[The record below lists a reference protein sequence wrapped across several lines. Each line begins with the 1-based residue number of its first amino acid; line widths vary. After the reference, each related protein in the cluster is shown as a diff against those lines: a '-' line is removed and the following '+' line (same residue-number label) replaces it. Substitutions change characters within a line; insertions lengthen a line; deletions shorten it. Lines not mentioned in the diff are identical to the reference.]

1 MDVYIN
7 NKKIRLKPNKAIG
20 KGGEADVYN
29 IGNGKALKLF
39 KQANHPDYQN
49 NSQQQ
54 RTAQERLDEHQFKL
68 RLFPNNLPKRVIC
81 PQELV
86 TDALGM
92 KILGYT
98 MEMVAGA
105 EVLLKY
111 SDRTFRQAGI
121 ANQIVVEIFRD
132 LHTTVAGIHQAGV
145 VIGDFNDLNVL
156 IKQKEAYLIDA
167 DSFQFVSFPCR
178 VFTTRFVDPLLCDR
192 QSSKPDL
199 VENYSSDSDWYA
211 FSVMLMQS
219 LLFVDPYGGVYRP
232 KDPSKRIPHEAR
244 SLQGISIFNPEV
256 KYPKPAI
263 PYKVLPDELLHYFY
277 QVFEEDKRG
286 EFARSLLDDLQW
298 TTCINCGAEHARNT
312 CPNCSQTIPAPS
324 LPKPIVVRGT
334 VTATQIFGTEGIIL
348 FTALQGDKLCWL
360 YHEKGEFKREDGT
373 VVLSGDLDPHLQFRI
388 QGKSTLIGKQGQV
401 ITLTP
406 GKSPTRLAVETF
418 DVNETNRY
426 WTYSG
431 QLLRDG
437 QLSSEYIGDVLA
449 EQTRF
454 WVGYHFG
461 FGFYRA
467 GNLNVAFVFDANK
480 RGINDTVKIPSFTGQ
495 LIDANCTFTADR
507 CWFFISTQEQGQTI
521 NYVYIIRPDGSIE
534 ASAIAKAGDNS
545 WLSTL
550 HGKFAAGNFLL
561 AATDDGIVRVAPQNG
576 QIVQIKEFPDTE
588 PFVDANSQLFASQQ
602 GLYVVKAQQ
611 ILMLKIT

>member
-1 MDVYIN
+1 MDVYIK

-20 KGGEADVYN
+20 KGGEADVYD

-39 KQANHPDYQN
+39 KQPDHSDYQN

-68 RLFPNNLPKRVIC
+68 RLFPSNLPKRVIC

-86 TDALGM
+86 NDALGI

-111 SDRTFRQAGI
+111 SDRTFRQSGI

-132 LHTTVAGIHQAGV
+132 LHTTVATIHQAGV
-145 VIGDFNDLNVL
+145 VVGDFNDLNVL
-156 IKQKEAYLIDA
+156 IKEKEAYLIDA

-192 QSSKPDL
+192 QSSKPIL
-199 VENYSSDSDWYA
+199 VETYSTDSDWYA
-211 FSVMLMQS
+211 YSVMLMQS

-286 EFARSLLDDLQW
+286 EFARSLLDNLQW
-298 TTCINCGAEHARNT
+298 TTCKNCGAEHARNS
-312 CPNCSQTIPAPS
+312 CPNCSQTIPVSS
-324 LPKPIVVRGT
+324 LPKQAIVRGT
-334 VTATQIFGTEGIIL
+334 VTATRIFSTEGIIL

-360 YHEKGEFKREDGT
+360 YHEKGKFKREDDT
-373 VVLSGDLDPHLQFRI
+373 VILSGNLDPHLQFRI

-401 ITLTP
+401 ITLNP
-406 GKSPTRLAVETF
+406 GKSPSRLAVETF
-418 DVNETNRY
+418 DVNETNHY

-431 QLLRDG
+431 QLLRNG
-437 QLSSEYIGDVLA
+437 QLGSEYIGDVLA

-454 WVGYHFG
+454 WVGSHFG

-495 LIDANCTFTADR
+495 LIDANCTCTADR

-521 NYVYIIRPDGSIE
+521 NHVYIIRSDGSIE
-534 ASAIAKAGDNS
+534 GTAAAKAGDNS

-561 AATDDGIVRVAPQNG
+561 AATDDGIVRVASQNG
-576 QIVQIKEFPDTE
+576 QIIQTKEFPDTE
-588 PFVDANSQLFASQQ
+588 PFVDANSHLFASQQ
-602 GLYVVKAQQ
+602 GLYVVKSQQ